1 MGVVLDD
8 GMVDYNIRYW
18 VLLARWVH
26 YWLTVSLMMSL
37 DMVKVLDDSKDI

>member
-8 GMVDYNIRYW
+8 GMVDS
-18 VLLARWVH
+18 LLARWVH